1 MTVPSFANPKSVAAP
16 QGAYSHVAHVK
27 AGSDTYYISGQV
39 GFAPDG
45 SLPAAFEDQADETFA
60 NIVRI
65 LTDLGMTTANLV
77 KLTIFVVQGH
87 PPMAARAARLKAFGP
102 DVKPASTLIM
112 VPGLVDPRFLIEIEA
127 VAAR

>member
-1 MTVPSFANPKSVAAP
+1 MTAPTFTNPNSVAAP
-16 QGAYSHVAHVK
+16 QGAYSHVAHVTT
-27 AGSDTYYISGQV
+27 GSDTYYISGQV

-45 SLPAAFEDQADETFA
+45 SLAADFEQQADQAFA

-65 LTDLGMTTANLV
+65 LTELGMTTGNLV

-112 VPGLVDPRFLIEIEA
+112 VPGLVDPKFLIEIEA
-127 VAAR
+127 VAAK

>member
-1 MTVPSFANPKSVAAP
+1 VTTPNFVNPKSVAAP
-16 QGAYSHVAHVK
+16 QGAYSHVAQVT
-27 AGSDTYYISGQV
+27 AGSDVFYISGQV

-45 SLPAAFEDQADETFA
+45 SLPSDFEGQADQVFA
-60 NIVRI
+60 NIMRI

-102 DVKPASTLIM
+102 DTKPASTLIM
-112 VPGLVDPRFLIEIEA
+112 VPGLVDPKFLIEIEA
-127 VAAR
+127 IAAR

>member
-1 MTVPSFANPKSVAAP
+1 MTAPTFANPKSVAAP

-27 AGSDTYYISGQV
+27 AGSDVFYISGQV

-45 SLPAAFEDQADETFA
+45 SLPGDFEGQADQTFA

-65 LTDLGMTTANLV
+65 LTDLGLTTANLA
-77 KLTIFVVQGH
+77 KLNMYVVQGH

-102 DVKPASTLIM
+102 DVKPASTLVM
-112 VPGLVDPRFLIEIEA
+112 VPGLVDPKFLIEIEA
-127 VAAR
+127 IAVK

>member
-1 MTVPSFANPKSVAAP
+1 MTAPTFSNPKSVAAP
-16 QGAYSHVAHVK
+16 QGAYSHVAQVK
-27 AGSDTYYISGQV
+27 AGADTYYISGQV

-45 SLPAAFEDQADETFA
+45 SLPADFEGQADQCFA

-65 LTDLGMTTANLV
+65 LTDLGMTAANIA
-77 KLTIFVVQGH
+77 KLTIYVVQGH

-102 DVKPASTLIM
+102 DVKPASTLVM
-112 VPGLVDPRFLIEIEA
+112 VPGLVDPKFLIEIEA

>member
-1 MTVPSFANPKSVAAP
+1 MTAPVFSNPKSVAAP

-27 AGSDTYYISGQV
+27 AGSDVFHISGQV

-45 SLPAAFEDQADETFA
+45 SLAAGFEDQAEQCFA

-65 LTDLGMTTANLV
+65 LTDLGMTTANLA
-77 KLTIFVVQGH
+77 KLTIFVVAGH
-87 PPMAARAARLKAFGP
+87 PPMAARAARLKVFGP
-102 DVKPASTLIM
+102 DVKPASTLIL
-112 VPGLVDPRFLIEIEA
+112 VPGLVDPKFLIEIEA